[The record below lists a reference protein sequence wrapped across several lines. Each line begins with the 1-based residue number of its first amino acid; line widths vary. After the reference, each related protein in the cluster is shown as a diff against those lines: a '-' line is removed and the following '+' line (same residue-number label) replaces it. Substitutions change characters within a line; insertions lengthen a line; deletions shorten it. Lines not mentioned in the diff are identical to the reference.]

1 MQVCVDEI
9 QGVMINIL
17 SLMPVLAYSSNAYVR
32 VFVLHACT
40 CMRAFLCAC
49 ACMCM
54 HVYVRAC
61 VHVCAQWCACVYAHF
76 FVCLCVLACLFGY
89 VFLRI
94 DRMIDSKHSNRSLF
108 KHYLNEP

>member
-32 VFVLHACT
+32 VFVLHART
-40 CMRAFLCAC
+40 YMRSFLCAC
-49 ACMCM
+49 AFMCI

-61 VHVCAQWCACVYAHF
+61 VRVCAHWCVCVCAHFCWRFCACLRVYLGMCFCA
-76 FVCLCVLACLFGY
+76 
-89 VFLRI
+89 
-94 DRMIDSKHSNRSLF
+94 
-108 KHYLNEP
+108 